1 MACFVQGGCT
11 LPSNDCAPGASS
23 AALGQKAIFVYDD
36 GSGEDFPVRND
47 HEFAGFINLVRSNK
61 NVHGEYDIMILPEGD
76 WSR

>member
-1 MACFVQGGCT
+1 VVCARGVHSSF
-11 LPSNDCAPGASS
+11 NDWATRRISS